1 MMQKGC
7 FKKLF
12 DKIEKLCYNKYVIKT
27 KARTANIFYISTVNR
42 KL

>member
-27 KARTANIFYISTVNR
+27 KARTAILFYISTVNR